1 MKIETTKSTLN
12 LIFHED
18 EIEKIKKDGL
28 MTFKNANKKHFVN
41 IMVDQMMKIYSSM
54 ADGDYAN
61 LFSAGNVIE
70 NEEGPHEYKSEI
82 NVIEKILETNKQ
94 YTDVIQ
100 QAKFNNFKWKGLKL
114 LKDPF
119 TLSIYQQ
126 LLQDLKP
133 KTILEFGSGEG
144 GSASWFAD
152 TTKALGI
159 HSRVITVDNK
169 ALIDLPNVESIQLD
183 VNNINIYEFEK
194 YESPMLVVEDCHAN
208 MQGIIKKMSSMMSPG
223 DYLVIEDTI
232 DPEKYDIFKSCD
244 LTSFSRDSKYCDFWG
259 KNNSWN
265 YDSFL
270 RKEK

>member
-1 MKIETTKSTLN
+1 M
-12 LIFHED
+12 
-18 EIEKIKKDGL
+18 
-28 MTFKNANKKHFVN
+28 
-41 IMVDQMMKIYSSM
+41 
-54 ADGDYAN
+54 
-61 LFSAGNVIE
+61 
-70 NEEGPHEYKSEI
+70 
-82 NVIEKILETNKQ
+82 
-94 YTDVIQ
+94 
-100 QAKFNNFKWKGLKL
+100 
-114 LKDPF
+114 
-119 TLSIYQQ
+119 
-126 LLQDLKP
+126 QDLKP

-259 KNNSWN
+259 KIILGIMIH
-265 YDSFL
+265 F
-270 RKEK
+270 